1 MKKLKEQHQQEK
13 PQLAQTHVNEMS
25 ELRNAKE
32 TLTADI
38 EKMQQSINVAR
49 AEATDIAEALR
60 AKEAKIKEWELQAQA
75 ISFQYDSTLQS
86 RTLVL
91 SNFCHF
97 VRILAYIRFF
107 SFRLFSRHCLCLCCC
122 CL

>member
-1 MKKLKEQHQQEK
+1 MKKLKEQHQQERT
-13 PQLAQTHVNEMS
+13 QLAQEHVNEMS

-32 TLTADI
+32 TLMADI
-38 EKMQQSINVAR
+38 QKMQESINAAR

-86 RTLVL
+86 LTLVL

-107 SFRLFSRHCLCLCCC
+107 LFRLFSRHCLCLCCC
-122 CL
+122 CQ